1 MKEHKFCRLNNPEKI
16 NKAYVAGPPELDVHR
31 CVRVHHGDPYTKLGP
46 IKVEVVHHSP
56 VFYILHELFTE
67 EDMEH
72 LISWAKPRL
81 SSKRE
86 IRLAEDR
93 GKTPR
98 NEWRTRKGGH
108 FFIIW
113 H

>member
-1 MKEHKFCRLNNPEKI
+1 MKEHKVCRLKNPEKI
-16 NKAYVAGPPELDVHR
+16 NKVYVAGPPELDVHR

-46 IKVEVVHHSP
+46 FKVEVVHHSP

>member
-1 MKEHKFCRLNNPEKI
+1 M
-16 NKAYVAGPPELDVHR
+16 AGPPELDTHQ
-31 CVRVHHGDPYTKLGP
+31 CLRVHHGDPYTKLGP
-46 IKVEVVHHSP
+46 FKVEVVHHNP

-86 IRLAEDR
+86 IRLAEDT
-93 GKTPR
+93 GVHGCLQ
-98 NEWRTRKGGH
+98 GGQTMDTSQLH
-108 FFIIW
+108 
-113 H
+113 HRLV